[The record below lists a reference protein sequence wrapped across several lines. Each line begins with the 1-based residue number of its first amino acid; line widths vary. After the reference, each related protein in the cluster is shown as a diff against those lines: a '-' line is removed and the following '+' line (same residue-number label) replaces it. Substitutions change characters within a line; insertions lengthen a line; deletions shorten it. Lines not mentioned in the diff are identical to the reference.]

1 MTDNRHDWDK
11 TTWEGSRREQ
21 LRQSLKLSSRER
33 IEAIEHMQEVSD
45 ALATARAAG
54 RLLAGEH
61 QSHSD
66 PANGASVQDEPGQHQ
81 SNGGINRIVLSGCQ
95 PVPLAS
101 YLKAL
106 GVFRIVAEQEDCK
119 IRSEWHDE
127 KLLLFTELDRPRFI
141 EFFLTRYR
149 PTPVLAPWNGG
160 SGFYPRDNHSG
171 ISAIESAHSERLT
184 TYRECIEQGRK
195 ALQQLGIDERPDGDE
210 KFGLLRALRNE
221 LPEKAL
227 AWLDAAVLLTE
238 DNPKYPPLLGTGGND
253 GRLDF
258 TNNFMQRLIDVIDPE
273 SGEATPHAKR
283 DLESALLGTPEPG
296 MRSTAIGQFAPGNA
310 GGPNASSGFEG
321 NASVNPWD
329 FVLMIEGALLFA
341 ATVTRRLESAAPG
354 TLSYPFTVRPVGSG
368 SGSAALGDEG
378 NARAEIWMPLW
389 ESPASYHELRTLLS
403 EGKAT
408 LGRRRVRDGLDF
420 VRAVSRL
427 GIDRGISQ
435 FQRYAFL
442 MRSGKAYLATPL
454 NRIEVQ
460 RNPAIDL
467 IYDIETRDQWLNRFR
482 RLARSD
488 HATHR
493 VKSLVRRLEDAIFD
507 LSLQRND
514 PAPATQRL
522 LTVLGQAERYL
533 AVSPAAREACP
544 PVPWLGPQWFTQAD
558 DGSDEVAIAAA
569 LASLHGRHPASS
581 EERSRIVLPMR
592 SHLAPV
598 ATDRRVRWQADDNHQ
613 VTWSE
618 APLQS
623 NLLNTLRRR
632 LLLAQKMDL
641 PDKPFAF
648 IRYAS
653 LHSIGRW
660 LSGELDDSRI
670 QDLFQGFCLVR
681 LPRGGQPSSRELP
694 VLPATY
700 RMLKPFFCT
709 DRQLHEA
716 EVMPADRALPLAPEL
731 LRKFSAND
739 AASALRIAQP
749 RLRNSGIQTPFHN
762 LAASHIDGSRLCAA
776 LMTPIAGFELK
787 RLFPRT
793 EQKNSQKSA

>member
-21 LRQSLKLSSRER
+21 LRQSLKLSIRER
-33 IEAIEHMQEVSD
+33 IAAIEDMQEVSD
-45 ALATARAAG
+45 VLATARTEG
-54 RLLAGEH
+54 RLVAGE
-61 QSHSD
+61 QAQNPHSTGT
-66 PANGASVQDEPGQHQ
+66 AVVQDAPGQYQ
-81 SNGGINRIVLSGCQ
+81 PNEKINRIVLSGCQ

-119 IRSEWHDE
+119 IQSAWHDE
-127 KLLLFTELDRPRFI
+127 KLLLLTKLDRPRLMD
-141 EFFLTRYR
+141 FFLTRYR
-149 PTPVLAPWNGG
+149 PSPVLAPWNGG
-160 SGFYPRDNHSG
+160 SGFYPKDNHSG
-171 ISAIESAHSERLT
+171 ISAIESAHSDRLT
-184 TYRECIEQGRK
+184 TYRDCIEQGRK
-195 ALQQLGIDERPDGDE
+195 ALQHLGINERPEGDQ
-210 KFGLLRALRNE
+210 KFRLLRALRNE
-221 LPEKAL
+221 LPEEAL

-258 TNNFMQRLIDVIDPE
+258 TNNFMQRLFDVIDPQ
-273 SGEATPHAKR
+273 SGEATPRAKC
-283 DLESALLGTPEPG
+283 DLESALFGTPEPG

-310 GGPNASSGFEG
+310 GGVNASSGFEG
-321 NASVNPWD
+321 DASVNPWD

-341 ATVTRRLESAAPG
+341 ATVTRRLESTATG

-389 ESPASYHELRTLLS
+389 ESPASFHELRSLLS

-408 LGRRRVRDGLDF
+408 LGRRPARDGLDF
-420 VRAVSRL
+420 IRAVSRL

-460 RNPAIDL
+460 RNPAMDL
-467 IYDIETRDQWLNRFR
+467 ISEIESRDQWLNRFR

-488 HATHR
+488 HAANR

-514 PAPATQRL
+514 PAPASQRL

-533 AVSPAAREACP
+533 AVSPAARETCP
-544 PVPWLGPQWFTQAD
+544 PVPWLGPQWFVQAD

-569 LASLHGRHPASS
+569 LADLPARQHAGND
-581 EERSRIVLPMR
+581 ERPRLILPMR

-598 ATDRRVRWQADDNHQ
+598 AANRRVRWQADDNHQ

-618 APLQS
+618 APLQT
-623 NLLNTLRRR
+623 NLLNTLQRR
-632 LLLAQKMDL
+632 LLLAQQMDL

-653 LHSIGRW
+653 LDSVARW
-660 LSGELDDSRI
+660 LSGELDESRI
-670 QDLFQGFCLVR
+670 QDLFRGFCLVR
-681 LPRGGQPSSRELP
+681 LPPGGPSSSRELP

-716 EVMPADRALPLAPEL
+716 EIMPADGALPLAPEL
-731 LRKFSAND
+731 LRKLAAND

-749 RLRNSGIQTPFHN
+749 RLRNAGIQVPFRD
-762 LAASHIDGSRLCAA
+762 LAASRIDGSLLCAA

-787 RLFPRT
+787 RLFPKT
-793 EQKNSQKSA
+793 EQNQQKSA

>member
-1 MTDNRHDWDK
+1 MTDYRHDWDK

-21 LRQSLKLSSRER
+21 LRQSLKLSIRER
-33 IEAIEHMQEVSD
+33 IAAIENMQEVSD
-45 ALATARAAG
+45 ALATARAEG
-54 RLLAGEH
+54 RLSAGQH
-61 QSHSD
+61 QLHSD
-66 PANGASVQDEPGQHQ
+66 PASGVSVQDEPDQYQ
-81 SNGGINRIVLSGCQ
+81 TNGGFNKILLSGCQ

-119 IRSEWHDE
+119 IQSAWHDE
-127 KLLLFTELDRPRFI
+127 KLLLFTKLDRPRLM

-149 PTPVLAPWNGG
+149 PSPVLAPWNGG
-160 SGFYPRDNHSG
+160 SGFYPKDNHSG
-171 ISAIESAHSERLT
+171 ISAIESAHSDRLK
-184 TYRECIEQGRK
+184 TYRDCIEQGRK
-195 ALQQLGIDERPDGDE
+195 ALQQLGIDERPEGDQ
-210 KFGLLRALRNE
+210 KFDLLRALRNE
-221 LPEKAL
+221 LPEDAL

-258 TNNFMQRLIDVIDPE
+258 TNNFMQRLIDAIDPN
-273 SGEATPHAKR
+273 SGMATPRAKR
-283 DLESALLGTPEPG
+283 DLESALFGTPEPG

-310 GGPNASSGFEG
+310 GGVNASSGFEG
-321 NASVNPWD
+321 DASVNPWD

-341 ATVTRRLESAAPG
+341 ATVTRRLESAATG

-389 ESPASYHELRTLLS
+389 ESPASYHELRSLLS

-408 LGRRRVRDGLDF
+408 LGRRPARDGLDF
-420 VRAVSRL
+420 IRAVSRL

-460 RNPAIDL
+460 RNPAMDL
-467 IYDIETRDQWLNRFR
+467 VSEIESRDQWLNRFR

-488 HATHR
+488 HAANR

-507 LSLQRND
+507 LSLQRHD

-533 AVSPAAREACP
+533 AISPTAREACP
-544 PVPWLGPQWFTQAD
+544 PVPWLGPQWFIQAD

-569 LASLHGRHPASS
+569 LASLHAHQHAGS

-592 SHLAPV
+592 GHLAPV

-618 APLQS
+618 APIQT
-623 NLLNTLRRR
+623 NLLNTLHRR
-632 LLLAQKMDL
+632 LLLAQQMDL
-641 PDKPFAF
+641 PDKPFTF

-653 LHSIGRW
+653 THSIAHW

-670 QDLFQGFCLVR
+670 ESLFLGFCLTR
-681 LPRGGQPSSRELP
+681 LPQGGPPSTRVLP

-716 EVMPADRALPLAPEL
+716 EFMPADRALPLPPEL
-731 LRKFSAND
+731 LRKLAAND

-749 RLRNSGIQTPFHN
+749 RLRNAGIRVPFHD
-762 LAASHIDGSRLCAA
+762 LAASRIDGSRLCAA
-776 LMTPIAGFELK
+776 LMTPIAGYGLK
-787 RLFPRT
+787 TLFPKP
-793 EQKNSQKSA
+793 EQNQQKSA